1 MQICADC
8 GEFIEKIKRWGYS
21 TLCECCDMPET
32 TNKHVGVLIADGKTD
47 YHIQLVR
54 NPTVEQA
61 AKIRSL
67 GLAHD
72 PRTQLRFTN
81 KGRST
86 DGDKK

>member
-1 MQICADC
+1 MSICVDC
-8 GEFIEKIKRWGYS
+8 GESINKAKRWGYA
-21 TLCECCDMPET
+21 TLCECCDQLDA

-47 YHIQLVR
+47 YYIQLVR
-54 NPTVEQA
+54 NPTAEQA

-81 KGRST
+81 KGRNT